1 MLRYSEQVGFAHFF
15 VGEEM
20 VTEER
25 LARIEALVSP
35 VLRDH
40 GLCLVDL
47 EWRGAGRR
55 GVLRFYI
62 DRTNSEDQELT
73 TALGGLSIADCQ
85 RFSQEVGD
93 LLEVSGLIPESYDL
107 EVSSPGLD
115 RELRKER
122 EFRWAVGKAVRCW
135 LREGVDGRMEVS
147 GRLREVTAES
157 LVLEE
162 AGGRVWELPR
172 LRVTKVRLE
181 LPFPNRRARRLGAAG

>member
-1 MLRYSEQVGFAHFF
+1 
-15 VGEEM
+15 M

-25 LARIEALVSP
+25 LAQIEALVSP

-40 GLCLVDL
+40 GLRLVDL

-62 DRTNSEDQELT
+62 DRTNSEDREP
-73 TALGGLSIADCQ
+73 TAAVDGVSIADCQ

-93 LLEVSGLIPESYDL
+93 LLDVSGLIPEAYDL

-122 EFRWAVGKAVRCW
+122 EFRWAIGKAVHCW
-135 LREGVDGRMEVS
+135 LREDLDGRMEVS
-147 GRLREVTAES
+147 GCLREVRDET

-162 AGGRVWELPR
+162 AEGRVWELPR
-172 LRVTKVRLE
+172 LRVSKARLE
-181 LPFPNRRARRLGAAG
+181 LPFPKRRDRGLGPGR